1 MGLRFIADLHLY
13 DKYSLDW
20 RDYLN
25 MSLDEYANYLV
36 DNWNFFCHED
46 DVILVAGDIG
56 HYCERT
62 ISTLR
67 KLKGNLVLVV
77 GNHDVEWGNYIYT
90 CGVFKGIHEI
100 ATLFDDIYI
109 KHIPEFSDIEMHKYR
124 YLIHGHHHR
133 YDMPNMS
140 MKLNQYARN
149 GKRLNCAAD
158 MNNNRPC
165 TLQEL
170 ILNKEV
176 SLERYREM
184 GLIKEDL

>member
-1 MGLRFIADLHLY
+1 M
-13 DKYSLDW
+13 
-20 RDYLN
+20 
-25 MSLDEYANYLV
+25 
-36 DNWNFFCHED
+36 
-46 DVILVAGDIG
+46 
-56 HYCERT
+56 
-62 ISTLR
+62 
-67 KLKGNLVLVV
+67 LVV

-100 ATLFDDIYI
+100 ASLFDDIYI
-109 KHIPEFSDIEMHKYR
+109 KHIPEFNDIEMHKYR

-140 MKLNQYARN
+140 MKLSQYARN